1 MSWGSNTN
9 ESYPTTLEVVCKD
22 RHNLLMDISTA
33 LSTTNTFVLGIQSRS
48 TEDEFAIFR
57 IEVRMRDSK
66 QLNLLMNKLHQ
77 ISGVLK
83 VTRPAG

>member
-1 MSWGSNTN
+1 M
-9 ESYPTTLEVVCKD
+9 VCKD

-33 LSTTNTFVLGIQSRS
+33 LSQTNSFVLGINSRS

-66 QLNLLMNKLHQ
+66 QLTLLMNKLNQ